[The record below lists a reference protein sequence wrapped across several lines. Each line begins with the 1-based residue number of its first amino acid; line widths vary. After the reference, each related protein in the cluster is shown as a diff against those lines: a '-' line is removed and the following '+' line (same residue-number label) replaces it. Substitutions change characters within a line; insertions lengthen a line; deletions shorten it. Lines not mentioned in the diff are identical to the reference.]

1 MEHNIVAYV
10 GVDWAS
16 ASHYAY
22 ALDAAGRK
30 LGHRAFAHSGEG
42 LSELVAWIRSVTGHE
57 PGCVAIGIEVPHGP
71 VVEHLMDA
79 GFLVYAVNPK
89 QLDRLRDRFTMA
101 GAKDDRLDAFVLAD
115 SLRTDLRFYRFLEP
129 VHPTIIALREW
140 SRMVEDLSAERNRL
154 ANRFRHQ
161 LWRYF
166 PQIIDLSEDWAR
178 DWILDVWELI
188 PTPARAQS
196 VRTGTV
202 ARLLQRC
209 RVKRW
214 SAETL
219 LTHLRTT
226 PIAVAP
232 GVTEAGVAHCEM
244 IVPRLRLVMAQMK
257 AGIKQLEQLCSA
269 VADLPSAEP
278 TTPNTRCDPEILRS
292 LPGVGPIVL
301 AALLSEAHDAVRRRD
316 AATLRAL
323 SGVVPVTR
331 RSGKQYIVAMRQSCP
346 RRLRTAVHHWARV
359 AVLNDFHSR
368 NQYSGLRK
376 RGHSHA
382 RALRSVGSRL
392 IGVACAMLQTG
403 ELFDRDRLPQVQ
415 PK

>member
-1 MEHNIVAYV
+1 MKYTNVAYV
-10 GVDWAS
+10 GIDWAS
-16 ASHYAY
+16 ATHYAY
-22 ALDAAGRK
+22 ALDASGQK
-30 LGHRAFAHSGEG
+30 LGHRSFPHSGEG
-42 LSELVAWIRSVTGHE
+42 LVELANWIRSVTNLE
-57 PGCVAIGIEVPHGP
+57 PGSVAIGIEVPHGP

-79 GFLVYAVNPK
+79 GFLVHAVNPK

-115 SLRTDLRFYRFLEP
+115 SMRTDLRFYRFLEP
-129 VHPTIIALREW
+129 VHPTIIELREW

-166 PQIIDLSEDWAR
+166 PQIVDLSEDWAR
-178 DWILDVWELI
+178 DWILDLWELI
-188 PTPARAQS
+188 PTPAKARGA
-196 VRTGTV
+196 RTSTV

-209 RVKRW
+209 RVRKW
-214 SAETL
+214 SAESL
-219 LTHLRTT
+219 LVHLRAP

-232 GVTEAGVAHCEM
+232 GVTEACVAHCQ
-244 IVPRLRLVMAQMK
+244 IIIARLRLVMAQMK
-257 AGIKQLEQLCSA
+257 AGMKQLERLCSA
-269 VADLPSAEP
+269 VADLPSVEP
-278 TTPNTRCDPEILRS
+278 AAPDTRCDPDILRS

-301 AALLSEAHDAVRRRD
+301 AALLSESHDAIRRRD
-316 AATLRAL
+316 AAALRAL

-331 RSGKQYIVAMRQSCP
+331 RSGKQYTVVMRQSCP
-346 RRLRTAVHHWARV
+346 HRLRTAVYHWARV
-359 AVLNDFHSR
+359 AVMHDFHSR
-368 NQYSGLRK
+368 NRYSAMRR

-403 ELFDRDRLPQVQ
+403 ELFDKDRVAQVQ
-415 PK
+415 LE

>member
-1 MEHNIVAYV
+1 MKDTNVAYV

-16 ASHYAY
+16 ATHYAY
-22 ALDAAGRK
+22 ALDAAGQK
-30 LGHRAFAHSGEG
+30 LGHRSFPHSGEG
-42 LSELVAWIRSVTGHE
+42 LVELANWIRSLTNLE
-57 PGCVAIGIEVPHGP
+57 PGSVAIGIEVPHGP

-79 GFLVYAVNPK
+79 GFLVHAVNPK

-115 SLRTDLRFYRFLEP
+115 SMRTDLRFYRFLEP
-129 VHPTIIALREW
+129 VHPTIIELREW

-166 PQIIDLSEDWAR
+166 PQIVDLSEDWAR
-178 DWILDVWELI
+178 DWILDLWELI
-188 PTPARAQS
+188 PTPAKARGA
-196 VRTGTV
+196 RTNAV
-202 ARLLQRC
+202 ARLLQRS
-209 RVKRW
+209 RVRKW
-214 SAETL
+214 SAESL
-219 LTHLRTT
+219 LVHLRAP

-232 GVTEAGVAHCEM
+232 GVTEACVAHCQV
-244 IVPRLRLVMAQMK
+244 IIARLRLVMEQMK
-257 AGIKQLEQLCSA
+257 AGMKQLERLCSA
-269 VADLPSAEP
+269 VADLPSVEP
-278 TTPNTRCDPEILRS
+278 TAPDTRCDPDILRS

-301 AALLSEAHDAVRRRD
+301 AALLSEGHDAIRRRD
-316 AATLRAL
+316 AAALRAL

-331 RSGKQYIVAMRQSCP
+331 RSGKQYTVVMRQSCP
-346 RRLRTAVHHWARV
+346 HRLRTAVYHWARV
-359 AVLNDFHSR
+359 AVMHDFHSR
-368 NQYSGLRK
+368 NRYSAMRR

-403 ELFDRDRLPQVQ
+403 ELFDKDRIPQVQ
-415 PK
+415 LE